1 MLTND
6 ELNHRE
12 NALRD
17 KIADLASDT
26 RSEFY
31 RRQRENLKDPDT
43 YAVLNWFF
51 VCGLHYFYLGRW
63 VRGAFNLG
71 LLLIGLAFIGS
82 FGIPIIVLVLI
93 IELPQLFFSQR
104 IVRQYNLEIS
114 EAILTDLK
122 A

>member
-1 MLTND
+1 MAKVSQRTMLKLLSGT
-6 ELNHRE
+6 ER
-12 NALRD
+12 
-17 KIADLASDT
+17 
-26 RSEFY
+26 
-31 RRQRENLKDPDT
+31 
-43 YAVLNWFF
+43 
-51 VCGLHYFYLGRW
+51 
-63 VRGAFNLG
+63 

-82 FGIPIIVLVLI
+82 LGIPIIVLVLI

>member
-1 MLTND
+1 MLKLLSGT
-6 ELNHRE
+6 ER
-12 NALRD
+12 
-17 KIADLASDT
+17 
-26 RSEFY
+26 
-31 RRQRENLKDPDT
+31 
-43 YAVLNWFF
+43 
-51 VCGLHYFYLGRW
+51 
-63 VRGAFNLG
+63 

>member
-1 MLTND
+1 MAKVFQRTMLKLLSGT
-6 ELNHRE
+6 ER
-12 NALRD
+12 
-17 KIADLASDT
+17 
-26 RSEFY
+26 
-31 RRQRENLKDPDT
+31 
-43 YAVLNWFF
+43 
-51 VCGLHYFYLGRW
+51 
-63 VRGAFNLG
+63 

>member
-1 MLTND
+1 MLLR
-6 ELNHRE
+6 LNLMR
-12 NALRD
+12 LRRLLS
-17 KIADLASDT
+17 KVWLRLSTISLLCTPMAKVS
-26 RSEFY
+26 
-31 RRQRENLKDPDT
+31 QRTMLKLLSGT
-43 YAVLNWFF
+43 E
-51 VCGLHYFYLGRW
+51 R
-63 VRGAFNLG
+63 